1 MTNSGGHFSRRRHRK
16 LVGGLVMFLIA
27 IVFLFPFFVVII
39 NSFRTQAEFLSRM
52 IGMPSSLNFENYRFI
67 FQEVNYL
74 LVYQNSILILVI
86 SMVGIVLV
94 SSLAASKVARKTGK
108 FNSLIYFLMILTMV
122 IPFQARMLPLMSV
135 VGTLQ
140 LSNSLFGMSLLH
152 VATLS
157 PPVFFMYT
165 GAMRS
170 IPYELEE
177 AARIDGAGSILT
189 YWHIILPLLKPM
201 TMTVC
206 VLFGL
211 VVWNSFLL
219 PMLVLTNSSM
229 HTIPLVIFRFYG
241 TYQVMWPALFA
252 NIVIGSAPIFL
263 IFLLLQRY
271 VVSGITAGS
280 VKG

>member
-1 MTNSGGHFSRRRHRK
+1 MIALYTVNIISFK
-16 LVGGLVMFLIA
+16 LKK
-27 IVFLFPFFVVII
+27 
-39 NSFRTQAEFLSRM
+39 
-52 IGMPSSLNFENYRFI
+52 
-67 FQEVNYL
+67 
-74 LVYQNSILILVI
+74 SIILVI

-177 AARIDGAGSILT
+177 AARIDGAGSFLT